1 MNKQVRYSPEFRE
14 RAVRMLLDQQGEYES
29 QWAAMNSIAGKVG
42 CTAETLRKWVR
53 RAERDQGIRDGMT
66 SSECDRLKELER
78 ENRELKRANEILR
91 KASAYFAQAEG
102 DGQALLRR
110 PK

>member
-1 MNKQVRYSPEFRE
+1 MNRQTRYSPEFRE
-14 RAVRMLLDQQGEYES
+14 RAVRLVFEHQAEYDS

-53 RAERDQGIRDGMT
+53 RAERDQGLREGLTT
-66 SSECDRLKELER
+66 SDRERLKALER

-91 KASAYFAQAEG
+91 KASAFFAQAEL
-102 DGQALLRR
+102 DRKA
-110 PK
+110 K

>member
-1 MNKQVRYSPEFRE
+1 MVFEHQ
-14 RAVRMLLDQQGEYES
+14 AEYDS

-53 RAERDQGIRDGMT
+53 RAERDQGLREGLTT
-66 SSECDRLKELER
+66 SDRERLKALER

-91 KASAYFAQAEG
+91 KASAFFAQAEL
-102 DGQALLRR
+102 DRKA
-110 PK
+110 K